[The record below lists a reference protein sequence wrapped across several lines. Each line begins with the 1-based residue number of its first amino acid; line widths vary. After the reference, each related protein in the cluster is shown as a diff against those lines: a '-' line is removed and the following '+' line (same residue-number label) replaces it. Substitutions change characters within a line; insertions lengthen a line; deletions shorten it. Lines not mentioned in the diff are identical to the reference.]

1 MNRLAGTVIKNQ
13 SAKLAEEEQNLAR
26 YQLEKEMRERMLEQ
40 RRMEA
45 EKQEKDQMR
54 DLLSRQ
60 MVEKNDRESRA
71 KAHHDE
77 QAQIWARDKSNY
89 EEEER
94 RLQNKIKNINKENA
108 SFLMKQIEEKERKQA
123 QRKMNKQE
131 FQFNK
136 PLLREIN
143 MKRKETVGG
152 QE

>member
-1 MNRLAGTVIKNQ
+1 
-13 SAKLAEEEQNLAR
+13 
-26 YQLEKEMRERMLEQ
+26 MRE
-40 RRMEA
+40 
-45 EKQEKDQMR
+45 
-54 DLLSRQ
+54 LLGRQ
-60 MVEKNDRESRA
+60 MVEKNDRENKQ

-94 RLQNKIKNINKENA
+94 RLKGKITNINKENA
-108 SFLMKQIEEKERKQA
+108 QFLQRQINEKESKTA

-143 MKRKETVGG
+143 QKRKE
-152 QE
+152 Q